1 MLDLK
6 SVIHTTIPAV
16 NPLDV
21 QRLWTLQSQHSTDSA
36 VAYTKEAILQ
46 VRESQSPDPIAVW
59 ARTALISIL
68 LQQGHLESW
77 REVTV

>member
-46 VRESQSPDPIAVW
+46 VRESQSPGV
-59 ARTALISIL
+59 R
-68 LQQGHLESW
+68 
-77 REVTV
+77 